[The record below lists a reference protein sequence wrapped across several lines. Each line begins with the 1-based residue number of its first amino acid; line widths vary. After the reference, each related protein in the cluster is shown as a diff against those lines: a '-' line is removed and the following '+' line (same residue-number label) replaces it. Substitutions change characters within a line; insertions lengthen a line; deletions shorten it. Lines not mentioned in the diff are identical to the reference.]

1 MTYIQLLKHIESLS
15 PERQQDTVTVA
26 VHFTDDTEW
35 YPVTK
40 SAIANDDED
49 DVLDPGHL
57 YLVIE

>member
-1 MTYIQLLKHIESLS
+1 MTYIQLLKHIESLP

-26 VHFTDDTEW
+26 VHFNDDTEW

-40 SAIANDDED
+40 SDIANDDED